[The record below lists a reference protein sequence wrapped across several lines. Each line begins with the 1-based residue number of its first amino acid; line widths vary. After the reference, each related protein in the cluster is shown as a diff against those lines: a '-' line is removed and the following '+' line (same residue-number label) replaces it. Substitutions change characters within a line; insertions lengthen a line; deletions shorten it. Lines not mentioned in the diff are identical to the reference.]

1 MYGGGGEWFAF
12 HCGQGRGK
20 SANHMDFCCGHCRNS
35 TLVSALAGLIT
46 PWFLVGSTI
55 VGIATIFAAL
65 WYPSR
70 YADVF
75 SGSFDGMA
83 VRATIGVIRRQE
95 IFVPIKRCERLS
107 FARIRFSGFL
117 NVVLSFCDCR
127 RRRYLPLLP
136 ETQAFQ
142 LAKDMEKY
150 ED

>member
-1 MYGGGGEWFAF
+1 MNGLHFTV
-12 HCGQGRGK
+12 GRGAVK
-20 SANHMDFCCGHCRNS
+20 VLTIWISAAGIAA
-35 TLVSALAGLIT
+35 TALVSALAGLIT

-70 YADVF
+70 YVDVF

-95 IFVPIKRCERLS
+95 IFVPIKALRTFELCSDPVQRIFKCRTVILR
-107 FARIRFSGFL
+107 FAGGA
-117 NVVLSFCDCR
+117 V
-127 RRRYLPLLP
+127 YLPLLP